1 MRLFRVALCI
11 ILVMMLIA
19 CSNDKENSKSMNAK
33 KSDDEVEVTLPAIL
47 FQNQDFDTL
56 TEKAKSKGVNE
67 VVKNEDGSL
76 TYKMSKSVYNEL
88 FNEMETN
95 ITKMVAEGKKNLQ
108 SVKDI
113 THDKTLSE
121 FTIVVD
127 RKTFEKSMD
136 GLVIYTLGVT
146 AFNYQLFKEKHS
158 SDNKVSVSLKDE
170 KTGEVFSVIEFP
182 DVLEELHLKN
192 KDK

>member
-76 TYKMSKSVYNEL
+76 TYKMTKSVYNEL
-88 FNEMETN
+88 FNEIETT
-95 ITKMVAEGKKNLQ
+95 ITKMVDEGKKKLQ

-113 THDKTLSE
+113 THNKTLSE
-121 FTIVVD
+121 FTFVVD
-127 RKTFEKSMD
+127 RKSYENSMD
-136 GLVIYTLGVT
+136 GLVIYTLGVV
-146 AFNYQLFKEKHS
+146 ALNYQIFKEKDS
-158 SDNKVSVSLKDE
+158 SDDKVSISLKDE
-170 KTGEVFSVIEFP
+170 KTGDVFSVFEFP
-182 DVLEELHLKN
+182 DVLEGFYQEKN
-192 KDK
+192 KK